1 MQDVICN
8 HIRCGGIDKG
18 QSHRQWLST
27 VLQSPDVISM
37 SFVPIVS
44 LLSNVPGSGYLSHA
58 INLYMRC
65 KHTYSH
71 SLCHFEDIIC
81 PFVVYLP
88 KWKNKIKFS

>member
-8 HIRCGGIDKG
+8 HIRCGGIEKG

-37 SFVPIVS
+37 SFVPISS
-44 LLSNVPGSGYLSHA
+44 LLSHVPGNGFLSHA

-65 KHTYSH
+65 KHTYLS
-71 SLCHFEDIIC
+71 SSGNFR
-81 PFVVYLP
+81 
-88 KWKNKIKFS
+88 S